1 MSKSV
6 NDLNAMLGGQIQPAY
21 LAARPNAFLAAQQ
34 AAGAIYGGSGLA
46 TDTEG
51 KFKVKGLK
59 SFDVTP
65 QLASALASQIQSLP
79 DAAKYD
85 LANLRADDLAGHLR
99 ISQNTNSGAISLPFQ
114 SNMSGAGEASFL
126 FGRSWKAIGSK
137 AWRDAIKAM
146 AAKGDL
152 AGLNLALRAAS
163 AVGLKSALR
172 EDGISVNGKSVDGD
186 LSRLGSL
193 TSVAQAY
200 GQYHIVPA
208 GRVDAGA
215 LAQARLAGVNPAFS
229 AAQRREALDNF
240 AATGRASFSLAP
252 GQNVARMLKGQTGY
266 PRFDAAGNAQKFG
279 GSCLVNG
286 EPVYTAGVGNKIR
299 VSPRVSKAGTE
310 YCGPLGLVNPDR
322 KYNSKT
328 SPRFSGAKKGM
339 TLSQHFA
346 ALQASGV
353 DLGVFADMKE
363 RAAAKNAGLS
373 PRFAAYQRGQSQA
386 AGIANAQAAFAG
398 AKAAR
403 KASHDPASFLGGSAA
418 ASSSSASARAPRSA
432 AAAAK
437 ISSGFLQGMTQ
448 AEADAFMA
456 GQ

>member
-1 MSKSV
+1 MSKSAKS
-6 NDLNAMLGGQIQPAY
+6 LQSMLGVQIQPAY
-21 LAARPNAFLAAQQ
+21 LAARPNAFLQSQQ
-34 AAGAIYGGSGLA
+34 DAGAIYGGGLLA
-46 TDTEG
+46 SDTAGE
-51 KFKVKGLK
+51 FKIKGLK

-65 QLASALASQIQSLP
+65 QLAAALASQISSLP

-85 LANLRADDLAGHLR
+85 VANLKADDLAGHLR
-99 ISQNTNSGAISLPFQ
+99 ISQSTASGAIALPFQ
-114 SNMSGAGEASFL
+114 ENASGAGEASFL

-137 AWRDAIKAM
+137 AWRDEIKKLAS
-146 AAKGDL
+146 KGDL
-152 AGLNLALRAAS
+152 AGLNLALRAAA

-172 EDGISVNGKSVDGD
+172 EDGLSVSGKSVDGD

-200 GQYHIVPA
+200 GQYHIVTA
-208 GRVDAGA
+208 EKARLGQ
-215 LAQARLAGVNPAFS
+215 LAQARLVAVNPAFS
-229 AAQRREALDNF
+229 DAQRRGALDNF
-240 AATGRASFSLAP
+240 AATGRASLKGLLLP
-252 GQNVARMLKGQTGY
+252 GQNAARMLKGQTGY

-286 EPVYTAGVGNKIR
+286 EPVYTAGVGNHIR
-299 VSPRVSKAGTE
+299 VSPRTSKSGTE

-346 ALQASGV
+346 ALQAAGV
-353 DLGVFADMKE
+353 DLGVHADMKE
-363 RAAAKNAGLS
+363 RAAAKNAGFS
-373 PRFAAYQRGQSQA
+373 PRFAAYVRGQGQA
-386 AGIANAQAAFAG
+386 AGLANAQSAFAG

-403 KASHDPASFLGGSAA
+403 KASHDPSSLFGG
-418 ASSSSASARAPRSA
+418 ASSSSSSSAAPRRMA
-432 AAAAK
+432 AASVKTAPFGGL
-437 ISSGFLQGMTQ
+437 SQSEL
-448 AEADAFMA
+448 EAFMA